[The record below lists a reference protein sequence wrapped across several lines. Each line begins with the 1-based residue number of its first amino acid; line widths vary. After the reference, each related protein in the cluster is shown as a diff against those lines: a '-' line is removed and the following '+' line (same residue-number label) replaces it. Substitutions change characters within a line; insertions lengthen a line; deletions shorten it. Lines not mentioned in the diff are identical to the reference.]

1 MRMEMHLNQQP
12 YRATSSMLDLLTEVT
27 EWLIDQLLCR
37 TTSSMLGVL
46 TEVTEWFIGSYY
58 VGLQAACWVC

>member
-1 MRMEMHLNQQP
+1 
-12 YRATSSMLDLLTEVT
+12 MLGVLTEVI

-46 TEVTEWFIGSYY
+46 TEVTEWFRDC

>member
-1 MRMEMHLNQQP
+1 MIMETHLNQLP
-12 YRATSSMLDLLTEVT
+12 CRTTNSMLGVLTEVI

-46 TEVTEWFIGSYY
+46 TEVTEWFRDC